1 MKLLRNLHPSK
12 KGFGVLSMSAHIVLS
27 SWPQVLFN
35 GQLQT
40 IYQVVETVRQKV
52 PTVKVAYHQLT
63 EVPQEGKPG
72 NFSIQRSHS
81 IWYTPQAGNAITTED
96 GNQDESQQPTSG
108 QQSAAKLVPNAIWQ
122 GHSTQIIFSVKFS
135 PSNGIAP
142 IRPQVVLTTDIG
154 LKPDE
159 CLELF

>member
-1 MKLLRNLHPSK
+1 
-12 KGFGVLSMSAHIVLS
+12 MSAHIVLS